1 MSHTIEGAHYKL
13 FMKPQMF

>member
-1 MSHTIEGAHYKL
+1 MSHTIEGAHYKP